1 MPRVTR
7 PTQNSQPP
15 TAVTS
20 FRDRMHMLSSKVIGG
35 MRRPFISR
43 AQVAVLGSPFRYH
56 SAAAVIFG
64 PIAGAFGWRCPP
76 LFGVA
81 FSDVDGAE
89 PRARLGYL
97 SARWVGADALGS
109 RHDSSPTPT

>member
-1 MPRVTR
+1 MPRVAR
-7 PTQNSQPP
+7 PTQNSQSP

-20 FRDRMHMLSSKVIGG
+20 FRDRVYMLSSKVIGG
-35 MRRPFISR
+35 MRWPFISR
-43 AQVAVLGSPFRYH
+43 TQVAVLGSPFCYH

-81 FSDVDGAE
+81 FDRVGDTESGAW
-89 PRARLGYL
+89 LGCL
-97 SARWVGADALGS
+97 SARWVRADALGS
-109 RHDSSPTPT
+109 CHDSSPTPT